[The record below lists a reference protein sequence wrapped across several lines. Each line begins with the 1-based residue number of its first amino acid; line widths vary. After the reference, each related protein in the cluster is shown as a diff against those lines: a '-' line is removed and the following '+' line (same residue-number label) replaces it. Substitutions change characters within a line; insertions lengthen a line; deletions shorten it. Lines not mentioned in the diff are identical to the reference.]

1 MIQAKTK
8 SWSDTALRIIGLF
21 SQRTVSFCLFAMIFM
36 VVLDIL
42 LRSLF
47 QSGLPGTVEINEY
60 LLIIAG
66 FMGIVQTNSING
78 HISVELV
85 FDKFTPGLKRILEQV
100 TNIVLLIFFSL
111 FFWAGLKKSVSALH
125 SGETNWFG
133 SHVLPVWFFRWVVPI
148 SCGLLCLQIIAKIL
162 KSIKEPPITKEP

>member
-1 MIQAKTK
+1 MIQTK
-8 SWSDTALRIIGLF
+8 IHSWSEMAIRIIGLF
-21 SQRTVSFCLFAMIFM
+21 SQRTVSFCFFAMIFI
-36 VVLDIL
+36 VVLDIF

-66 FMGIVQTNSING
+66 FMGIVQTNSSNG

-85 FDKFTPGLKRILEQV
+85 FGRFTPRTKSILDQV
-100 TNIVLLIFFSL
+100 TNIILLLFFL
-111 FFWAGLKKSVSALH
+111 MFFWAGFEKSASALH

-133 SHVLPVWFFRWVVPI
+133 SHVLPVWFFRCVVPI

-162 KSIKEPPITKEP
+162 NSIKEPPITKEA